1 MATNEKAVKPATDE
15 AHAKVYADYSNVRHY
30 DDAYRLTNLGL
41 ASPEQIAKWR
51 RTKAEGGLELL
62 PPEAA

>member
-1 MATNEKAVKPATDE
+1 MAKTEKGETADVAP
-15 AHAKVYADYSNVRHY
+15 AKVYADYSNVRHH

-51 RTKAEGGLELL
+51 LPVEEGGKGLL
-62 PPEAA
+62 APEVG